1 MNVVKNVFPECTN
14 LLRRFHIDKNVK
26 AKCQSLV
33 DQKNGWDYGSLV
45 DCPSKDQF
53 DDCLKKFEIAYSPW
67 PMLVDYDRICLLGF
81 KRLLHNSLGDLCSFG
96 EAMNNMI
103 TLQHTEIKTSFEIST
118 HVVGHVFKYKKLLGM
133 VSRYV
138 LNQIF
143 VGYEHVS
150 YAVIDSSCCGCVMRT
165 TYGLPYACELARYVV
180 DSIPLGVIHMFWRW
194 LSLSEPDVSI
204 TEEME
209 TTSKRFQELDVCDK
223 VTLKSKLREIVYKA

>member
-1 MNVVKNVFPECTN
+1 M
-14 LLRRFHIDKNVK
+14 DKNI
-26 AKCQSLV
+26 C
-33 DQKNGWDYGSLV
+33 
-45 DCPSKDQF
+45 
-53 DDCLKKFEIAYSPW
+53 
-67 PMLVDYDRICLLGF
+67 ICLFFFVYFICRVESAHWAL

-103 TLQHTEIKTSFEIST
+103 TLQHTEIKTSFETST

-138 LNQIF
+138 LNQIV

-180 DSIPLGVIHMFWRW
+180 DSIPLGVIHMFWRR
-194 LSLSEPDVSI
+194 LSFSDQGLFEPEVNI
-204 TEEME
+204 TDEMK
-209 TTSKRFQELDVCDK
+209 TKSKRFQELDVCGK
-223 VTLKSKLREIVYKA
+223 VTLKSKLWEIAFLDLNSVFSSKKDQNKA